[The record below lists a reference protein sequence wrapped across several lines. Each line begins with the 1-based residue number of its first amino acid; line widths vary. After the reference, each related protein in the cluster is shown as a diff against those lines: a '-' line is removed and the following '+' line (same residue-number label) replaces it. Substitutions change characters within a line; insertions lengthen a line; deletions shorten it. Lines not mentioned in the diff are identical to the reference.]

1 MNILLVYPETPS
13 TFYSFRHALRFISKK
28 SDGPPIG
35 LLTVAAMLPGDWG
48 KKLVDLN
55 VTSLTPDH
63 LDWAD
68 YVFLSGMN
76 VQKNS
81 FKEVIRRCNQ
91 AGVTVVA
98 GGPMA
103 TSEPEEFP
111 GIDHFVLNEA
121 EITLAPFLEDIRHG
135 RPQHMYTSDQFPD
148 ITRTPTPMWD
158 LLNMKDYATM
168 YVQYSRG
175 CPFNCEFCSITMLNG
190 RHPRTK
196 GCAQFIGE
204 LESLYQRGWRGGV
217 FIVDDNFIGNKVKLK
232 TELLPALI
240 DWSETRGFPFE
251 FNTEA
256 SINIADDEELVRLM
270 FGAGFRSIFVGIET
284 PNEDSL
290 AECGKLQNRGRDLV
304 SSVEVLQR
312 NGLRVAAGF
321 IIGFDSDTPGIF
333 QRQIDFI
340 QKSGIVSAMVG
351 LLNAPRG
358 TALFQRM
365 KSENRLVGGPTG
377 DNMDGSTNLIPKM
390 GYQQL
395 IKGYKEVLET
405 IYDPKVYY
413 ERIKTLLEQYPAGI
427 SIKRIRMV
435 DVKAFLRSLWQLGL
449 IEKGRRY
456 YWKLLFLSTFKYPG
470 KLSLAMTMAVYG
482 SHFRRIVAMV

>member
-1 MNILLVYPETPS
+1 
-13 TFYSFRHALRFISKK
+13 
-28 SDGPPIG
+28 
-35 LLTVAAMLPGDWG
+35 
-48 KKLVDLN
+48 
-55 VTSLTPDH
+55 
-63 LDWAD
+63 
-68 YVFLSGMN
+68 
-76 VQKNS
+76 
-81 FKEVIRRCNQ
+81 
-91 AGVTVVA
+91 
-98 GGPMA
+98 
-103 TSEPEEFP
+103 
-111 GIDHFVLNEA
+111 
-121 EITLAPFLEDIRHG
+121 
-135 RPQHMYTSDQFPD
+135 
-148 ITRTPTPMWD
+148 
-158 LLNMKDYATM
+158 
-168 YVQYSRG
+168 
-175 CPFNCEFCSITMLNG
+175 MLNG

-365 KSENRLVGGPTG
+365 KSENRLVGGPTC